1 MNGPEKIVFIK
12 RKQTFIEESNTDPEV
27 AEYFNMSYRAVGS
40 YYKQTGKQYG
50 TGLTR
55 KEENILLPEMIGY
68 YPETDRR
75 DFRKGVGEYYRNI
88 NTKIPPEGLRLNIA
102 LEQPDAELSEENM
115 PVNIR
120 DYIIYKHA
128 QSHPETGQTYEEAEM
143 YQHKRFYL
151 EDEDSLISDA
161 SGLSD
166 KEDKARLE
174 YYKIVDDGPKVE
186 QMLVLLG
193 VHTRKMKPEEKRLKL
208 KEYTTIEEKRTASYN
223 ETKLQKFIDISND
236 KRLKTKYLIEE
247 MIRVDVLERVGS
259 KILMKETGDLLGDDL
274 KETALWFEDKGNV
287 KEVNVL
293 KARYKEFGS

>member
-1 MNGPEKIVFIK
+1 MKGPEKIVYIK
-12 RKQTFIEESNTDPEV
+12 RKQTFIEESNSDPEV

-50 TGLTR
+50 TGMTR
-55 KEENILLPEMIGY
+55 AEENILLPEMIGY
-68 YPETDRR
+68 YPDTDRR
-75 DFRKGVGEYYRNI
+75 EFRKGVGEYYRNI

-102 LEQPDAELSEENM
+102 LEHPEKELSEDNF

-120 DYIIYKHA
+120 DYIIFKHA
-128 QSHPETGQTYEEAEM
+128 ASHPETGGTFEEAEM

-151 EDEDSLISDA
+151 EDEDNLISDA

-166 KEDKARLE
+166 QEDKARLE
-174 YYKIVDDGPKVE
+174 YYKIVDDKAKVE

-193 VHTRKMKPEEKRLKL
+193 VDTRKMKLEERKLELKRH
-208 KEYTTIEEKRTASYN
+208 TTIDTKRTSAFN
-223 ETKLQKFIDISND
+223 ELKMKRFIDISND

-247 MIRVDVLERVGS
+247 MIRFDVLERVNS
-259 KILMKETGDLLGDDL
+259 KILIKETADLIGDDL
-274 KETALWFEDKGNV
+274 KEAALWFEDKGNV

>member
-1 MNGPEKIVFIK
+1 MNRPEKIVFVK
-12 RKQTFIEESNTDPEV
+12 RKQTFIEESNSDPEV
-27 AEYFNMSYRAVGS
+27 ADYFAMSYRAVGS

-55 KEENILLPEMIGY
+55 EEENIILPEVIGY
-68 YPETDRR
+68 YPDTDKRE
-75 DFRKGVGEYYRNI
+75 FRTGVGEYYRNI

-102 LEQPDAELSEENM
+102 LEHPDKELSENNF

-120 DYIIYKHA
+120 DYLIYKHA
-128 QSHPETGQTYEEAEM
+128 ASHPETGQTFEEAEM

-151 EDEDSLISDA
+151 EDEDSLISHA

-166 KEDKARLE
+166 KEDNARLE

-193 VHTRKMKPEEKRLKL
+193 VHTRKMKPDEKKLELK
-208 KEYTTIEEKRTASYN
+208 KFTTIDEKRTASFN
-223 ETKLQKFIDISND
+223 ETKLQRFIDISGD

-247 MIRVDVLERVGS
+247 MIRVDVLERINS
-259 KILMKETGDLLGDDL
+259 KILIKETGDLIGDDL